1 MISHFSFIFIT
12 IILSIPDAHLS
23 YFPDCHHALHPLAP
37 LCLDRWLHT
46 IHETSDLWHVL
57 TFLKHI
63 LPAHI
68 PGYHTACSF
77 MPHVY
82 KSIQW
87 NLPKCICSGVSQ
99 FYTFRQVI
107 HISKYCLYHI
117 LGAYK
122 IAINSLS
129 TCCKS
134 RQCEISVN
142 YKPGQKISLSQPKS
156 PLCCWSHY
164 LLPPFHQ
171 FLCFESKPWSLS
183 FWVCCVIWL
192 WGVIRHSIISH
203 LPSHQAQYCLCSALE
218 RRYAI
223 PDVFTWFQN
232 VPACIHT
239 SSLPVLL
246 CHSSA

>member
-1 MISHFSFIFIT
+1 MR
-12 IILSIPDAHLS
+12 P
-23 YFPDCHHALHPLAP
+23 PKPLLAC
-37 LCLDRWLHT
+37 LCMYVAVLDRSHVV
-46 IHETSDLWHVL
+46 WHAPCWWV
-57 TFLKHI
+57 
-63 LPAHI
+63 
-68 PGYHTACSF
+68 
-77 MPHVY
+77 
-82 KSIQW
+82 QW

-107 HISKYCLYHI
+107 HVSKYCLYHI
-117 LGAYK
+117 LGACK
-122 IAINSLS
+122 IAINSLL

-156 PLCCWSHY
+156 PLHCQSCY

-171 FLCFESKPWSLS
+171 FLRFESKPWSLS
-183 FWVCCVIWL
+183 FWACCIIWL

-203 LPSHQAQYCLCSALE
+203 LPSCQVWYRSCSALE

-223 PDVFTWFQN
+223 PDVFTWFWN
-232 VPACIHT
+232 VPACIRNVPSPRAT